1 MSYLLTE
8 IALEMLG
15 YKFYDTNGTF
25 HLTNFQNNSTLSETH
40 PDEPSLQ
47 EFIEYTNEELKQDAQ
62 QQEPHTLAVQEESY
76 LDAPTIPESRY
87 ARRTPAKALAK
98 IMDYESEKIVNQIST
113 RLEGSVS
120 RRAAADSDE
129 QLAEIINEE
138 RKLIEADAEVI
149 HNFRE
154 LVESRLQ
161 RLDKRPY
168 EKYAQLSPHLG
179 CQLRI

>member
-1 MSYLLTE
+1 M
-8 IALEMLG
+8 
-15 YKFYDTNGTF
+15 
-25 HLTNFQNNSTLSETH
+25 
-40 PDEPSLQ
+40 
-47 EFIEYTNEELKQDAQ
+47 
-62 QQEPHTLAVQEESY
+62 QEESY

-168 EKYAQLSPHLG
+168 EKYVRTFGPQ
-179 CQLRI
+179 